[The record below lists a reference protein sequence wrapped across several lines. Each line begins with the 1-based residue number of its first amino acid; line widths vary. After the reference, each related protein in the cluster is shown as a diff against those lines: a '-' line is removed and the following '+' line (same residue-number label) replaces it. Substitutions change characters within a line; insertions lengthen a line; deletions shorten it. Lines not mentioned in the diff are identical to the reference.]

1 MEIPTSTRRDW
12 FLPLKRL
19 LHPVHGGSVKKWF
32 SDLVST
38 KRSPDTGYGCW
49 RTSEGKRHCSGQHQ
63 NIYLCVSLPGML
75 ILDLELDDSTGDAP
89 IWDFPQKLFPST
101 LRAAQDHGLVYDL
114 VGRGL
119 YNPTASHF
127 IARYAKDK
135 AIYTYDGMKHGGYSI
150 QEKNAKI
157 SMHLYG
163 ENVIIPSGYRTHVVI
178 YHLRGGPDAQ
188 ALFYR
193 AQIATAHRLYNLNFS
208 FETLDHLANIT
219 SHQNLAG

>member
-1 MEIPTSTRRDW
+1 
-12 FLPLKRL
+12 
-19 LHPVHGGSVKKWF
+19 
-32 SDLVST
+32 
-38 KRSPDTGYGCW
+38 
-49 RTSEGKRHCSGQHQ
+49 
-63 NIYLCVSLPGML
+63 ML

-150 QEKNAKI
+150 QEKNAKL
-157 SMHLYG
+157 STHLYG

-219 SHQNLAG
+219 STDQDFIRMNDEDRVWMRDPYSSRSAEYVLAEPPPAAAIPSLDCKAAPRAGDLSADPSKQPDPLRPSTPASLFPFYC